1 MTMEPAFPG
10 AVNHD
15 APPGMS
21 LRDWFA
27 GHVDLTGYNFSNT
40 DTASKCLGIDPPFD
54 ESADE
59 MARFG
64 HRLQAALRYAIADAM
79 IAERSK

>member
-15 APPGMS
+15 APPGMT

-27 GHVDLTGYNFSNT
+27 GQALAGYFANPNT
-40 DTASKCLGIDPPFD
+40 PHRNADDCGEYMYRTADDML
-54 ESADE
+54 A
-59 MARFG
+59 ARA
-64 HRLQAALRYAIADAM
+64 RAAL
-79 IAERSK
+79 AEAQS